1 MEMKLREYLKGKK
14 KNEIIDE
21 FINQNEFFVEYDK
34 FLAQELGEVTYH
46 DIINRFARQRSEA
59 WLRGMGVSEKSI
71 EEFNK
76 LMGKKEEKNHE

>member
-1 MEMKLREYLKGKK
+1 MKLRDYLKSKK
-14 KNEIIDE
+14 KNEIIEE

-34 FLAQELGEVTYH
+34 FLEKELGEVTYR
-46 DIINRFARQRSEA
+46 DIVNRFARERSEA

-76 LMGKKEEKNHE
+76 LMGAKKEEKKS